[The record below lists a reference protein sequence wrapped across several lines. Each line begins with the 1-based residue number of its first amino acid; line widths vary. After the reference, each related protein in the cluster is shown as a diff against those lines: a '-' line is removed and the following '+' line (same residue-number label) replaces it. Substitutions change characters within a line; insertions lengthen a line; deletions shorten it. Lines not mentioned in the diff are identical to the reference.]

1 MGTHCVIPAKAG
13 IYKTKN
19 MPFPDILNTEFKTD
33 EPKLWAVDIP
43 IEEISISELAPNLDI
58 PYLEQEGTDDWNLTP
73 RMLIDNF
80 DTEPTHASRVN
91 QVDLSYPID
100 IYNHKGTWIIL
111 DGVHRFTKAVR
122 QGEKTIKVRRVSDE
136 IAQQTK
142 RKE

>member
-1 MGTHCVIPAKAG
+1 
-13 IYKTKN
+13 
-19 MPFPDILNTEFKTD
+19 MPIPDILNTGFKTD
-33 EPKLWAVDIP
+33 EPKLWAIDIP
-43 IEEISISELAPNLDI
+43 IEEIPVSEIAHNLDI

-73 RMLIDNF
+73 RMLINNF
-80 DTEPTHASRVN
+80 DRETTHASRVE

-122 QGEKTIKVRRVSDE
+122 QGNKTIKVRRVTDD

-142 RKE
+142 REE